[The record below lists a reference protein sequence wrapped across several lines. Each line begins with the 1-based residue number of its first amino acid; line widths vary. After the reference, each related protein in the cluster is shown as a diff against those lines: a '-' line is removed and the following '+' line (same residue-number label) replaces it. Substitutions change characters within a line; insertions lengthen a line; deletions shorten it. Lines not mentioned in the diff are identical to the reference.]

1 MGLPTEQLDPDT
13 EHHHWT
19 RLCTLDPTRCRSS
32 SLEVCSIMTDRHR
45 YQRKETLTGYV
56 PFNLCGAEDMS
67 GIPGAVNQD
76 LAGPGVIM
84 STFIL

>member
-1 MGLPTEQLDPDT
+1 
-13 EHHHWT
+13 
-19 RLCTLDPTRCRSS
+19 
-32 SLEVCSIMTDRHR
+32 MTDRHR

-84 STFIL
+84 STFIP